1 MEKNIKQDK
10 VLGHVIGRL
19 VLAQIDDLEVE
30 DEFILE
36 EPLTKLIRELNT
48 DFYEKSRNTP
58 IDQFWEIF
66 LKPKMELKY
75 HIQSVQE
82 EINQM
87 VDILTS
93 LYQRQPKG
101 SSLSS

>member
-1 MEKNIKQDK
+1 MEKNTFKQDK
-10 VLGHVIGRL
+10 ILGHVIGRL
-19 VLAQIDDLEVE
+19 VLAQIDNLEIE

-36 EPLTKLIRELNT
+36 QPLTKLIRELND

-58 IDQFWEIF
+58 IDNFWETF

-75 HIQSVQE
+75 QIQSVQDDT
-82 EINQM
+82 NQM

-93 LYQRQPKG
+93 LYQRQPKV
-101 SSLSS
+101 SLS